1 MTIRIHP
8 QNPKLFEYRDE
19 PLALL
24 CATEHYGAVLNRP
37 FRFERYI
44 HDAASRGQTLSRLFT
59 LFRELQ
65 NQVNPYST
73 CKPESTDYIAPFAR
87 TGPGKAHDGE
97 LRFDLETWDSEFF
110 ERLHAFLELS
120 SAAGIIVE
128 LVLFSNTY
136 ADEIW
141 SLNPLNPINNI
152 TIDDTEA
159 IRWQDYVTRR
169 HPELCKWQDAHA
181 RRILAETN
189 RYDNIIYEIC
199 NEPGSFLPEGEED
212 LPSADEVNNWQS
224 HFIRMIRDFEKDQPN
239 QHLIAGQEAF
249 SYNPFTQP
257 ADQTFAGL
265 DFDIVNMH
273 PLHNTKWN
281 GVSYDMGNFMSKE
294 LKLRAV
300 RDFAINTYHL
310 PKPLNYDEDNVATR
324 YRDTEGWTI
333 HRKRAWTTLFCGS
346 HYDMIDFSIMPHLE
360 TGTPESRAGIRDWLG
375 HLSSFVHALDLARAR
390 PLQDFLLAQPAH
402 TVVSTLAIEGEDYAI
417 YLADDRE
424 REDPGCGEKITGDL
438 ELELP
443 SGRYRISCY
452 APETGGHSPALDL
465 AGGHQ
470 SISVPSFH
478 HDIVVRIKRRD

>member
-8 QNPKLFEYRDE
+8 QNPKLFEYRNQ
-19 PLALL
+19 PLALI

-87 TGPGKAHDGE
+87 TGPGNAYDGE

-152 TIDDTEA
+152 TIDDTEV

-169 HPELCKWQDAHA
+169 HPQLCKWQEAHA

-199 NEPGSFLPEGEED
+199 NEPGSFLPEGEGD
-212 LPSADEVNNWQS
+212 LPSADEVNEWQS

-273 PLHNTKWN
+273 PLPNTRWN
-281 GVSYDMGNFMSKE
+281 GTSYDMGNFMSKE

-300 RDFAINTYHL
+300 RDFAIHTYHL

-333 HRKRAWTTLFCGS
+333 HRKRAWTTLFCGG

-390 PLQDFLLAQPAH
+390 PLQDFLLTQPAH
-402 TVVSTLAIEGEDYAI
+402 TVESTLAIEGEDYAI
-417 YLADDRE
+417 YLADERE
-424 REDPGCGEKITGDL
+424 REDPGCGEKISGNL

-452 APETGGHSPALDL
+452 APETGGYSPALDL
-465 AGGHQ
+465 TGGHQ
-470 SISVPSFH
+470 SISVPGFH